1 MEQTAERVESRES
14 VALPAAA
21 AVLAAAGAVLLG
33 IGDLVVG
40 LRNEAADSVFI
51 LTGILGWTL
60 VVWAA
65 IMTSVGLVSA
75 AKRVSTRLPVT
86 RLEVALLGAA
96 LALIVVLLVTHPLWG
111 SGSASA

>member
-1 MEQTAERVESRES
+1 MEQTAERVDARASM
-14 VALPAAA
+14 AIPAAA
-21 AVLAAAGAVLLG
+21 VVLAAAGAVLLV
-33 IGDLVVG
+33 IGDIVVG
-40 LRNEAADSVFI
+40 LRSDAADSVFI

-65 IMTSVGLVSA
+65 IMTGAGLVSA
-75 AKRVSTRLPVT
+75 ARRVSSRLPVT

-96 LALIVVLLVTHPLWG
+96 LAVIVVLLVTHPLWG

>member
-1 MEQTAERVESRES
+1 MEQVAERIDARES
-14 VALPAAA
+14 LAFPVATL
-21 AVLAAAGAVLLG
+21 VLAAAGAVLVG

-40 LRNEAADSVFI
+40 LRTDAADSVFI

-60 VVWAA
+60 IVWAA
-65 IMTSVGLVSA
+65 IMIGIA
-75 AKRVSTRLPVT
+75 IVSTVRRLSTRQVVT